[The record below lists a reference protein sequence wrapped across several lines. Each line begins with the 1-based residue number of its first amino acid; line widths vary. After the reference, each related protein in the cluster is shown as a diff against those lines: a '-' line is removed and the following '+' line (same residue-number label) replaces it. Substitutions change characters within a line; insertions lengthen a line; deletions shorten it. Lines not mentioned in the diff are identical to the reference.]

1 MSMNVHPYVFNLWS
15 SLDFVLVYMCP
26 LETHVVEADPGSGE
40 TNYSSSAVTD
50 YLQLSTQVWDHM
62 RFLLLVL
69 ACQLMSLHWS
79 CLASHIVK
87 SS

>member
-1 MSMNVHPYVFNLWS
+1 MCTHMYLTYGVHLTLFLCTCVHLRLYIR
-15 SLDFVLVYMCP
+15 
-26 LETHVVEADPGSGE
+26 VVEADPGSGE